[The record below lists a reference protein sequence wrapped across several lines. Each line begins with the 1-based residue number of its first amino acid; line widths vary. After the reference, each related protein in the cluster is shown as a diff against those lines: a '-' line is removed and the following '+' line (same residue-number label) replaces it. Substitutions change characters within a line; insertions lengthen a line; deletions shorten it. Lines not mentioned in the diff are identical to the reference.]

1 MEKIFL
7 ENVSKHMKGKRVNGT
22 GHHGFTKAY
31 ACLTN
36 LIAFYNEM
44 TGLVNEARAADV
56 YPSLC
61 KAFDTVSSNIDK
73 LKKYGLGMWTVRW
86 TGNWQND

>member
-1 MEKIFL
+1 
-7 ENVSKHMKGKRVNGT
+7 
-22 GHHGFTKAY
+22 
-31 ACLTN
+31 
-36 LIAFYNEM
+36 M
-44 TGLVNEARAADV
+44 TGLVNEVRAADV
-56 YPSLC
+56 VYLSLC